1 MKYFHLFVLGFIV
14 FIFNGC
20 TPKIAIKTLNE
31 PLLIDQNTK
40 KMAIISLENDTIGQ
54 TQSIINELNSIYID
68 GVKYYT
74 LIDQHNIDTL
84 IQEKKLGNVD
94 SFRVYSGSTQAKTIL
109 VGKVLSQNLSIGHF
123 VKEQI
128 NYDRCIL
135 YEINKEKKEKKCL
148 EYATMYIPCTT
159 HDYDVQTSLQL
170 VNIEDSTIIFSKLY
184 TANDSDSFCSDSHK
198 SFPNSNQI
206 FTQLS
211 QKIAK
216 NFASDITPTYKY
228 IQISTIDELDI
239 PANKDQEIA
248 FENSIEAIKNGNI
261 DYALQT
267 FQTLNSQLEN
277 KSIAVLY
284 NLGLCNEALG
294 YKENANSLYTLALH
308 KSKVYNELIDQAV
321 KRTADQ
327 IFLEEKLQP
336 LLSH

>member
-1 MKYFHLFVLGFIV
+1 MKYLHLFVLGFIV

-31 PLLIDQNTK
+31 PILINESTK
-40 KMAIISLENDTIGQ
+40 KMAIVSFENDTIGQ
-54 TQSIINELNSIYID
+54 TDAIIKELNSIYID
-68 GVKYYT
+68 GIKYYT
-74 LIDQHNIDTL
+74 LIDQHSIDTL

-94 SFRVYSGSTQAKTIL
+94 SFRVYSGSTQAKAIL
-109 VGKVLSQNLSIGHF
+109 IGKVLTQNLSIHHF
-123 VKEQI
+123 TKEKI

-135 YEINKEKKEKKCL
+135 YEKNKEKKERKCL

-159 HDYDVQTSLQL
+159 QDYDVQTSMQL
-170 VNIEDSTIIFSKLY
+170 VNIEDSTILFSKIY
-184 TANDSDSFCSDSHK
+184 NANDSYSFCSDRYY
-198 SFPNSNQI
+198 SFPNNNKI
-206 FTQLS
+206 FTQLT
-211 QKIAK
+211 QKIAR

-239 PANKDQEIA
+239 STNENQKIL

-261 DYALQT
+261 DFALQT

-336 LLSH
+336 LLKH